1 MEIVEKTTQLLNSG
15 QIFVD
20 ESDQPVYRLLKE
32 IQWRFSNR
40 FGPEKY
46 FRLLESLHLVKSILL
61 LCGLLIE
68 GSGYGILWIIHC
80 WNRLFGVSKPHQ
92 KGKVLYSGCNLCH
105 VLTIISA
112 HKNSG
117 DKGPVLQ

>member
-1 MEIVEKTTQLLNSG
+1 MEIVEKTTQLLNSR

-46 FRLLESLHLVKSILL
+46 FRLLESKINPSSLWFTNRGKRLWHFVDYPLL
-61 LCGLLIE
+61 E
-68 GSGYGILWIIHC
+68 QTLWC
-80 WNRLFGVSKPHQ
+80 Q
-92 KGKVLYSGCNLCH
+92 
-105 VLTIISA
+105 
-112 HKNSG
+112 
-117 DKGPVLQ
+117 